1 MKTNANK
8 ANQIIKQIQGK
19 NKKKQ
24 KTTTNNKYKTKIIN
38 NIKKILSLIITWEKF
53 GGY

>member
-19 NKKKQ
+19 NKKQTK
-24 KTTTNNKYKTKIIN
+24 NDNK
-38 NIKKILSLIITWEKF
+38 
-53 GGY
+53 